1 MKKHTVLLIE
11 DNQSFQRFVKSE
23 IGNKY
28 NVITASTG
36 EEGLEKLNEEPK
48 AILLDMKLPFRHGE
62 TASVIGPKLLEKIQE
77 ELPLSK
83 VIIITGTVKEISMA
97 VDAIKKGAYDYIAKD
112 ELNIEDLLCKI
123 KRGIREI
130 ELINQNI
137 NLVSHNQELSER
149 IYDFGNLIGKAP
161 EMLKIYDTIKKVAK
175 AKSTVLITGESG
187 TGKEL
192 IASAI
197 HFNSKRKENPFVAV
211 NCAAL
216 PDNLLESELFGH
228 EKGAFTG
235 AYNAKKGKFEVAN
248 EGTLFLDEIGDM
260 SEDLQAKLL
269 RVLQENEIDR
279 IGGERPIKV
288 DVRIIAA
295 TNQDLEILIEVGKF
309 REDLFYRLNVVP
321 IHLPPLMD
329 RKEDIPDLV
338 KHFIEK
344 YNKKLNRRFR
354 GISKEALDV
363 MMAYTWKGNVREL
376 ENVIERAIVL
386 GEGPDIQLSDLP
398 PLMDIK
404 KGDSTP
410 CSSISS
416 LPELGDT
423 LKRLRLNSYLD
434 IKDRELQGDI
444 FIRNYV
450 ECEGNLEK
458 VRTSLGIGKTRTTID
473 NHFKR
478 IQEKILINLCKA
490 SGNIENLAEAWGVGF
505 IKLLNALR
513 SKNRI
518 CKFLEGEVEKYGSMS
533 KVAKRLDVDVT
544 ILKKSMERI
553 R

>member
-216 PDNLLESELFGH
+216 PDNLLESELL
-228 EKGAFTG
+228 AM
-235 AYNAKKGKFEVAN
+235 KKGH
-248 EGTLFLDEIGDM
+248 
-260 SEDLQAKLL
+260 L
-269 RVLQENEIDR
+269 R
-279 IGGERPIKV
+279 
-288 DVRIIAA
+288 A
-295 TNQDLEILIEVGKF
+295 LIMQK
-309 REDLFYRLNVVP
+309 
-321 IHLPPLMD
+321 
-329 RKEDIPDLV
+329 
-338 KHFIEK
+338 
-344 YNKKLNRRFR
+344 R
-354 GISKEALDV
+354 GS
-363 MMAYTWKGNVREL
+363 
-376 ENVIERAIVL
+376 
-386 GEGPDIQLSDLP
+386 
-398 PLMDIK
+398 
-404 KGDSTP
+404 
-410 CSSISS
+410 
-416 LPELGDT
+416 
-423 LKRLRLNSYLD
+423 LRLLMRGRYS
-434 IKDRELQGDI
+434 
-444 FIRNYV
+444 
-450 ECEGNLEK
+450 
-458 VRTSLGIGKTRTTID
+458 
-473 NHFKR
+473 
-478 IQEKILINLCKA
+478 
-490 SGNIENLAEAWGVGF
+490 
-505 IKLLNALR
+505 
-513 SKNRI
+513 
-518 CKFLEGEVEKYGSMS
+518 
-533 KVAKRLDVDVT
+533 
-544 ILKKSMERI
+544 
-553 R
+553 